1 MFHYFVISSKTHQKN
16 LTYCIFLLRILDKF
30 WFESVCLVERDCSLH
45 SYLIYAIY
53 TELTKDWL
61 YFAFRIDVKSSNTLI
76 PIKRRQFNFFI
87 PRGESCEVRGSISN
101 CCWLKL
107 NFNRPF
113 RVNNCSCFKGQQS
126 PWGSITNLKYPIT
139 IIPLFEAS
147 KTDFHDCIEN

>member
-1 MFHYFVISSKTHQKN
+1 MICFIILLLAAKPTRKTWHIA
-16 LTYCIFLLRILDKF
+16 YFLLRILDKF

-87 PRGESCEVRGSISN
+87 PRGESCEVRGSILN

-113 RVNNCSCFKGQQS
+113 RVNNCSCFKRS
-126 PWGSITNLKYPIT
+126 TKSWRINY
-139 IIPLFEAS
+139 
-147 KTDFHDCIEN
+147 